1 MIRILLV
8 DDRDLVLQGIQVL
21 LEDDSQFKIVGT
33 AKDGRT
39 AVEEAERLQPDIVLL
54 DLEMPKMNGIT
65 ATEYLSCLVPDARV
79 ILLTSHEGKEYLI
92 KAQKAGA
99 RGYLLKNSSAGDLKK
114 TILTVNEGYSQIES
128 KLLVKVNRK
137 HSGSKVKPNKP
148 MPTSVKS
155 ARKKTNRNIKKNAT
169 PVRNKKPLQT
179 NFSKS
184 ENNGVS
190 KSSDKQLLTQTQ
202 KSLSVVNRASLA
214 PIFESSAIV
223 KATPHQIQLKRSPR
237 KHSPLLLITKLFEF
251 EGASKILL
259 LSLGIIT
266 LLIVIAI

>member
-8 DDRDLVLQGIQVL
+8 DDRDLILQGIQVL

-99 RGYLLKNSSAGDLKK
+99 RGYLFKNSSTKDLKK
-114 TILTVNEGYSQIES
+114 VILTVHQGYSQIES
-128 KLLVKVNRK
+128 KLLAKVNKKNR
-137 HSGSKVKPNKP
+137 GSKVKPNKP
-148 MPTSVKS
+148 ILTPVKS
-155 ARKKTNRNIKKNAT
+155 ARKKTNRNIKKTAT
-169 PVRNKKPLQT
+169 SVRNKKSHPT

-184 ENNGVS
+184 ENNGIS
-190 KSSDKQLLTQTQ
+190 KSSDKQLLNQ
-202 KSLSVVNRASLA
+202 KSPSVVNRASLA
-214 PIFESSAIV
+214 PIFETSAIV
-223 KATPHQIQLKRSPR
+223 KATPHQIQLKRSSR
-237 KHSPLLLITKLFEF
+237 KSSSLLSIIKLPEF
-251 EGASKILL
+251 KESSKILL
-259 LSLGIIT
+259 VSLGVII
-266 LLIVIAI
+266 LLIVIAL